1 MKLLSVNPATL
12 KEMFDLVKGESQ
24 NAIEDYKKSAPAF
37 KEELEKLF
45 SLKLDLETTN
55 ARLVHLV
62 LEYARTPLKSLKIVP
77 SIMDTLKNLE
87 TGRDN
92 YKRSMNFPDL
102 YPYSLKQIRKQNKD
116 NKHILN
122 KQIWLLILYAGLTT
136 RSERSIWYSL
146 SELYGDKSPG
156 GPM

>member
-1 MKLLSVNPATL
+1 MKLLAVNPATL

-24 NAIEDYKKSAPAF
+24 NAVEDYKKSAPAF

-45 SLKLDLETTN
+45 SLKLDLEKTN

-87 TGRDN
+87 TGREN
-92 YKRSMNFPDL
+92 YKKSINFHDL
-102 YPYSLKQIRKQNKD
+102 YPFSLKQIRKQNKD

-146 SELYGDKSPG
+146 SELYGDKSAG

>member
-1 MKLLSVNPATL
+1 M
-12 KEMFDLVKGESQ
+12 KEMFDLVKGESR

-45 SLKLDLETTN
+45 SLKLDLDTTN

-92 YKRSMNFPDL
+92 YRKTMNFPDL
-102 YPYSLKQIRKQNKD
+102 YPNSLKQIRKQNKD

-146 SELYGDKSPG
+146 GELYDDKAPG

>member
-1 MKLLSVNPATL
+1 MSVNPATM

-24 NAIEDYKKSAPAF
+24 NAVEDYKKSAPVF

-45 SLKLDLETTN
+45 SLKLELQKTN

-62 LEYARTPLKSLKIVP
+62 LEYAKTPLKALKIVP

-87 TGRDN
+87 TGREN
-92 YKRSMNFPDL
+92 YRRSMSFSDL

-146 SELYGDKSPG
+146 SELYGDKSAG
-156 GPM
+156 APM